1 MKKSFIACALSTAM
15 TFSLFGFSQVSVEAK
30 SEPTEEKEE
39 APNTIVRSTAFGDVK
54 GVDQEGVSVFYG
66 IPYGKEPV
74 GDLRWK
80 APEDPEAWTEAKD
93 CTEKEEIAM
102 QTATVTDEEG
112 NSSVQVVGTTDSLT
126 LDIYTAEKNEKAPV
140 IVYVHGGNNQTGSSF
155 EIPGNDMVKKDGIV
169 YVSVNYRLG
178 LLGFNNLPAL
188 LDDENNTGNFA
199 MLDLAKSLQW
209 VRDNIEN
216 FGGDSKNVTVT
227 GFSAGGRD
235 VMAMLISPTFKGL
248 FDKAIA
254 YSGGMTIADSTDSA
268 NMIAKTMAPLVVEDG
283 KAKDEAEAK
292 EFLLTDSEE
301 VKEYL
306 YGLDAA
312 RVVNLFPNAGI
323 RMAKFPHL
331 YNDGVVLPEGGFE
344 NAEYVNDVPVMMVT
358 GSEEFTMFG
367 LFDPSID
374 SMKDPDGARKFITY
388 YGGEFYRTFNTQ
400 LSAEKMT
407 GYKSNMYLC
416 QINYGDTN
424 SGCKIDTF
432 GAFHGIFV
440 PLISAANNYAGL
452 YDFTEASYA
461 ELSTVYNE
469 YLKSFVE
476 TGVPTSK
483 TSGVEWSAWTNDAKN
498 TLVLD
503 SQEGKAVVE
512 VKDVYKTNAEI
523 IKEIEADKLDK
534 DDKASIIAN
543 ILNGRWFSKDLDDHF
558 GTPSLWN

>member
-1 MKKSFIACALSTAM
+1 MRKRVFACALSAAM
-15 TFSLFGFSQVSVEAK
+15 ALSLFGCSQSTK
-30 SEPTEEKEE
+30 NEPTKEQEEV
-39 APNTIVRSTAFGDVK
+39 TDTLIRSTKFGDVK
-54 GVDQEGVSVFYG
+54 GVDQEGVDVFYG
-66 IPYGKEPV
+66 VPYGKEPV

-80 APEDPEAWTEAKD
+80 APEDPESWKETLD
-93 CTEKEEIAM
+93 CTEKEEVVM
-102 QTATVTDEEG
+102 QTTTVTDEEG
-112 NSSVQVVGTTDSLT
+112 NSSVQVIGTTNALT
-126 LDIYTAEKNEKAPV
+126 MDIYTTKEAEKAPV
-140 IVYVHGGNNQTGSSF
+140 VVFVHGGNNQTGSSF

-188 LDDENNTGNFA
+188 LDEENNTGNFT

-216 FGGDSKNVTVT
+216 FGGDSNNVTVT

-254 YSGGMTIADSTDSA
+254 YSGGMTIADSEDSA

-283 KAKDEAEAK
+283 KAEDEAAAK

-306 YGLDAA
+306 YGLDAE
-312 RVVNLFPNAGI
+312 RVINLFPNAGI

-331 YNDGVVLPEGGFE
+331 YNDGVVLPKGGFE
-344 NAEYVNDVPVMMVT
+344 NATYVNDVPLIMVT
-358 GSEEFTMFG
+358 GSEEFSMFG

-374 SMKDPDGARKFITY
+374 SMKDPDASRKFINY

-400 LSAEKMT
+400 LSAEKM
-407 GYKSNMYLC
+407 GEYKSNMYLC
-416 QINYGDTN
+416 QINYGDSN

-440 PLISAANNYAGL
+440 PLISTANNYAGL
-452 YDFTEASYA
+452 YDFSEPTFAQ
-461 ELSTVYNE
+461 LSTIYHE

-483 TSGVEWSAWTNDAKN
+483 TSGVEWTAWKQDGKD
-498 TLVLD
+498 TLVMD
-503 SQEGKAVVE
+503 SQDGKAVVE
-512 VKDVYKTNAEI
+512 VKNVFKTNAEI
-523 IKEIEADKLDK
+523 IAEIEADPLDSE
-534 DDKASIIAN
+534 DKASIIAN
-543 ILNGRWFSKDLDDHF
+543 ILNGRWFSKDLDEHF
-558 GTPSLWN
+558 NTPSLWN